1 MNIGWPQA
9 TGRIGMST
17 IPIWPKLVVG
27 VLLILAVAGSAFAQ
41 AKITFNLKDAD
52 IETVIATV
60 SEFTGKN
67 FIIDPRVKGKVTIIS
82 SRPMDRD
89 EVYQAFLSL
98 LEVHSFAAVHSG
110 NVIKIVPDVNAKQ
123 SNTPVVEHSSGLS
136 GDEMVTQVIE
146 ITNVSAAQLVP
157 ILRPLIPQQGHLAAY
172 APTNVLIISDRAD
185 NVRRLIRIINRI
197 DVATAS
203 DIEVFPLK
211 HASATELVR
220 ILETLRRQEK
230 RSEPKGG
237 IGEGPVL
244 VADERTNSILI
255 SGDKADRLS
264 IRAIVSHLDTPL
276 ETTGNTHVIYLH
288 YAQAEDLVPVLT
300 GLGETLEQEKKGGGK
315 AAAAPVNRLQLNIQ
329 AHESTNALV
338 ITAAPDLFR
347 NLERVIRQLDVRR
360 AQVLVEAV
368 IAEVSNNRI
377 AELGVQWLFDGRP
390 GGDGPVGGTN
400 FGSSNIVNVAAA
412 VAGGQVP
419 SISPGVFAGFG
430 TFDSDNVNFAAL
442 INALEGDGSSNVLSK
457 PTIVTLDNEEAEIVV
472 GQEVPFVTGSFS
484 STGTGSTPTN
494 PFQTIQRENVG
505 VTLKVKPQI
514 NEGDAI
520 QLEIEQKSDS
530 LAASSVSAADLITNT
545 RSIRTSVLVD
555 DGGAI
560 VLGGLVTD
568 DLRETEQ
575 KVPGLGD
582 IPLLGALFRYRQT
595 TKDKTNLMVFLRPK
609 ILRDAAMTTAMT
621 NSKYNFIR
629 DKQLGNRERGVAFM
643 RDDVSPLLPEFSE
656 YLELPPPFEE
666 AGSTSAGQP

>member
-172 APTNVLIISDRAD
+172 APTNVLIVSDRAD

-230 RSEPKGG
+230 RAEPKGG
-237 IGEGPVL
+237 IGDGPVL

-276 ETTGNTHVIYLH
+276 ETTGNTHVVYLH

-400 FGSSNIVNVAAA
+400 FGSSNIVGVASSIAA
-412 VAGGQVP
+412 GQVP
-419 SISPGVFAGFG
+419 SISPGVFAGLG
-430 TFDSDNVNFAAL
+430 QFDSDNVNFAAL
-442 INALEGDGSSNVLSK
+442 VNALEGDGTSNVLSK

-629 DKQLGNRERGVAFM
+629 DEQIKNREDGVAFM
-643 RDDVSPLLPEFSE
+643 RDEVAPLLPEFSE

-666 AGSTSAGQP
+666 AESTSSGQ

>member
-17 IPIWPKLVVG
+17 IPILPKLLMG
-27 VLLILAVAGSAFAQ
+27 VLLALAVTGSAFAQ

-172 APTNVLIISDRAD
+172 APTNVLIVSDRAD

-230 RSEPKGG
+230 RAEPKGG
-237 IGEGPVL
+237 IGDGPVL

-400 FGSSNIVNVAAA
+400 FGSSNIVGVASSIAA
-412 VAGGQVP
+412 GQVP
-419 SISPGVFAGFG
+419 SISPGVFAGLG
-430 TFDSDNVNFAAL
+430 QFDSDNVNFAAL
-442 INALEGDGSSNVLSK
+442 VNALEGDGTSNVLSK

-629 DKQLGNRERGVAFM
+629 DEQIKNRQDGVAFM
-643 RDDVSPLLPEFSE
+643 RDDVAPLLPEFSE

-666 AGSTSAGQP
+666 AESTSSGQ

>member
-1 MNIGWPQA
+1 MMKSGWRQA
-9 TGRIGMST
+9 TRFRRTST
-17 IPIWPKLVVG
+17 
-27 VLLILAVAGSAFAQ
+27 LLPWSHVVAGLVLSLVMTGAVLAQ

-123 SNTPVVEHSSGLS
+123 SNTPVVDRVSGLL

-146 ITNVSAAQLVP
+146 IVNVSAAQLVP

-172 APTNVLIISDRAD
+172 APTNVLIVSDRAD
-185 NVRRLIRIINRI
+185 NVRRLMNIIRRI
-197 DVATAS
+197 DVTTAS

-230 RSEPKGG
+230 RAEPKGAVG
-237 IGEGPVL
+237 DGPVL

-264 IRAIVSHLDTPL
+264 IRAIITHLDTPL

-315 AAAAPVNRLQLNIQ
+315 AAAPVNRLQLNIQ

-338 ITAAPDLFR
+338 ITAPPDLFR

-377 AELGVQWLFDGRP
+377 AELGVQWLFDGTP

-400 FGSSNIVNVAAA
+400 FGSSNIVNVASAA
-412 VAGGQVP
+412 AAGQVP
-419 SISPGVFAGFG
+419 AISPGVFAGLG
-430 TFDSDNVNFAAL
+430 QFDSDNVNFAVL
-442 INALEGDGSSNVLSK
+442 VNALEGDGSSNVLSK

-472 GQEVPFVTGSFS
+472 GQNVPFVTGSFS
-484 STGTGSTPTN
+484 STGSGSTPTN

-520 QLEIEQKSDS
+520 QMEIEQKSDT

-568 DLRETEQ
+568 DVRQTEQ
-575 KVPGLGD
+575 KVPGLGS

-609 ILRDAAMTTAMT
+609 ILRDASMTTALT

-629 DKQLGNRERGVAFM
+629 DHQLEERRRGVAFM
-643 RDDVSPLLPEFSE
+643 RNDVAPLLPEFDD
-656 YLELPPPFEE
+656 YLELPPPFE
-666 AGSTSAGQP
+666 AVAPTSPDQP

>member
-17 IPIWPKLVVG
+17 IPILPKLLMG
-27 VLLILAVAGSAFAQ
+27 VLLALAVTGSAFAQ

-172 APTNVLIISDRAD
+172 APTNVLIVSDRAD

-230 RSEPKGG
+230 RAEPKGG
-237 IGEGPVL
+237 IGDGPVL

-400 FGSSNIVNVAAA
+400 FGSSNIVGVASSIAA
-412 VAGGQVP
+412 GQVP
-419 SISPGVFAGFG
+419 SISPGVFAGLG
-430 TFDSDNVNFAAL
+430 QFDSDNVNFAAL
-442 INALEGDGSSNVLSK
+442 VNALEGDGTSNVLSK

-629 DKQLGNRERGVAFM
+629 DEQIKNREDGVAFM
-643 RDDVSPLLPEFSE
+643 RDEVAPLLPEFSE

-666 AGSTSAGQP
+666 AESTSSGQ